1 VDPLLA
7 FAAALLALRLAGDLA
22 GRYRARKAPQLAAWA
37 GSLFAY
43 AIASGA
49 LAWGS
54 AAGWGDT
61 TFRVYYLFGGLL
73 TAALLGAGS
82 LLLVGQRWVVP
93 VVLVYVGLAVGI
105 ALAEPLTSPVGGET
119 IPEAQQHL
127 DFVPM
132 RLLAVLGNSLGT
144 IAVITV
150 AVLTFRG
157 RPFAN
162 TLIVLG
168 VLAAAG
174 TGLSGLGV
182 AETSAFIAAGVVLLY
197 GGFVQASRKRDDRR
211 LDVQSKAI

>member
-7 FAAALLALRLAGDLA
+7 FAAALLALRLAGNLA
-22 GRYRARKAPQLAAWA
+22 ARYRTRRASQLAAWA

-54 AAGWGDT
+54 AAGWGEV

-93 VVLVYVGLAVGI
+93 AVLVYVGLAVGI
-105 ALAEPLTSPVGGET
+105 AIAEPLTSAVGGES

-144 IAVITV
+144 VAVITV
-150 AVLTFRG
+150 ALLTFRG
-157 RPFAN
+157 RPLAN

-182 AETSAFIAAGVVLLY
+182 AETSVFIAAGVALLY
-197 GGFVQASRKRDDRR
+197 GGFIEASKKRDDRR
-211 LDVQSKAI
+211 LDVRSHPV